1 MKKIILLL
9 TVALSILYACTKKA
23 DTIQTPQVSCSE
35 IDSRFSAKVFPIIQ
49 SSCATNTGCH
59 ATGSSN
65 GPGALT
71 NFNQISQASSAIK
84 NAVLSGVMP
93 KGSSLSIQDKNA
105 IACWANSGA
114 PNN

>member
-1 MKKIILLL
+1 MSNFSETIYSIHTTTQKIF
-9 TVALSILYACTKKA
+9 SISYEN
-23 DTIQTPQVSCSE
+23 CSE

-49 SSCATNTGCH
+49 SSCATNSGCH

-71 NFNQISQASSAIK
+71 NFTQISQASSAIRT
-84 NAVLSGVMP
+84 AVLSGIMP

-105 IACWANSGA
+105 IA
-114 PNN
+114 